1 MKICNSYSMKYFFEN
16 NSKVTNYIN
25 FKKNTRIHFY
35 ELLCKNL
42 YISFPL
48 F

>member
-25 FKKNTRIHFY
+25 FKPKY
-35 ELLCKNL
+35 
-42 YISFPL
+42 
-48 F
+48 